1 MACLIITNGLDQ
13 GRLFQLPEGEYIL
26 GRDETADIQIEL
38 SAISRR
44 HAAFEVGS
52 TEVIL
57 RDLESSNGTYHNGE
71 LVKNSVTLQDGDAI
85 QIADLTLTFQLEST
99 SDVPDAENKMH
110 KDFASTATVETL
122 KARSEL
128 LKRLRNCFYEAGFD
142 EVETPALSADTVVDR
157 YLHPISVEVGSRQYW
172 LQTSPEFG
180 MKRLLASGMEAIFQV
195 CHVYRDEE
203 AGPFHNLEF
212 TMVEWYRVGDTTE
225 QAIKFLGELAIT
237 LLEYDRYEVI
247 SYQQA
252 FQNILE
258 FDPLEVSDQELV
270 GIIASLDFDTPEDWR
285 GMGKDDWLDL
295 LLTEFIQPRLGLK
308 CPCILRDYPASQS
321 ALARIHPTNPLV
333 AERFELFVKGV
344 ELANGYHE
352 LLDADELERRN
363 IKANALRQL
372 DDRPKLP
379 SDSYLSAAM
388 RHGLPDCCGVALGF
402 DRLAMLALDKTSI
415 NQVIPFPFPR
425 A

>member
-71 LVKNSVTLQDGDAI
+71 VVKNSVTLQDGDAI

-258 FDPLEVSDQELV
+258 FEEFGFIAAVPATMKNISKMLV
-270 GIIASLDFDTPEDWR
+270 ETYWLIWTIVITRVTCVTIRKKIDIEWLYHGPYQNAILFKKVKYSSMHKKDT
-285 GMGKDDWLDL
+285 
-295 LLTEFIQPRLGLK
+295 
-308 CPCILRDYPASQS
+308 
-321 ALARIHPTNPLV
+321 
-333 AERFELFVKGV
+333 
-344 ELANGYHE
+344 
-352 LLDADELERRN
+352 
-363 IKANALRQL
+363 
-372 DDRPKLP
+372 
-379 SDSYLSAAM
+379 
-388 RHGLPDCCGVALGF
+388 
-402 DRLAMLALDKTSI
+402 
-415 NQVIPFPFPR
+415 
-425 A
+425 